1 MTQFLPLRGLKY
13 NLQKFDSL
21 DELICPPF
29 DLISSNL
36 KNILE
41 NKNPYNAVWLEGT
54 SQIKDGSENKYL
66 DSKNTFNKWLNNEI
80 IIRDEIPLYYLVKY
94 RYMLNGTA
102 YSVAKIIGMLQVED
116 LSTGNIVGH
125 ENTYPPIVEDRI
137 KLLETTGVQ
146 FSPILAAFKDA
157 SGTVKTIVNKTLRE
171 EAEAHIN
178 ITTTDSLDIWSISN
192 NDDIQS
198 IKTSLNDSTVFI
210 ADGHHRYDAALGIQ
224 NSNTST
230 FESQHIM
237 TALIDLDDPGLQILP
252 YHRIM
257 ENINEELTALVHC
270 KLSEICINHTQ
281 KNVEDIGSQSLL
293 DLISKTTQNIHTIC
307 TLSPQK
313 NILNIYNMDP
323 QSSED
328 ALGEL
333 AHSDAW
339 ILQSKVIDS
348 CMQKYPSSSLT
359 YTHDLTEGIISKDS
373 LAIFLG
379 PFPKPAFEKVAL
391 SETNMPPKSTF
402 FYPKMPTGLLFHP
415 IYMGP

>member
-102 YSVAKIIGMLQVED
+102 YSVAKIIGTLQVED

-198 IKTSLNDSTVFI
+198 INCLLYTS
-210 ADGHHRYDAALGIQ
+210 
-224 NSNTST
+224 
-230 FESQHIM
+230 
-237 TALIDLDDPGLQILP
+237 P
-252 YHRIM
+252 
-257 ENINEELTALVHC
+257 
-270 KLSEICINHTQ
+270 
-281 KNVEDIGSQSLL
+281 
-293 DLISKTTQNIHTIC
+293 
-307 TLSPQK
+307 SPR
-313 NILNIYNMDP
+313 DR
-323 QSSED
+323 
-328 ALGEL
+328 G
-333 AHSDAW
+333 
-339 ILQSKVIDS
+339 
-348 CMQKYPSSSLT
+348 
-359 YTHDLTEGIISKDS
+359 
-373 LAIFLG
+373 
-379 PFPKPAFEKVAL
+379 
-391 SETNMPPKSTF
+391 
-402 FYPKMPTGLLFHP
+402 
-415 IYMGP
+415 